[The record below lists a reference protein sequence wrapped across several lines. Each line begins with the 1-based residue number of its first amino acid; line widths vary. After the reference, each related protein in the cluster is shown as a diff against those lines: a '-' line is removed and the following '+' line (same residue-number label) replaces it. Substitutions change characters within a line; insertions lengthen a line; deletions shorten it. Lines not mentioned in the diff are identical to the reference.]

1 MIKNMTFYEKV
12 KSTELK
18 LEQNVQ
24 LDSCPFCGGEAV
36 AKYSKACYGLTGVKI
51 FCTKCHISTMAE
63 IIGAGIMFCDDG
75 VHKITESEAL
85 NKAAAK
91 WNRRTEVT
99 A

>member
-12 KSTELK
+12 KSSELK
-18 LEQNVQ
+18 LSVQ
-24 LDSCPFCGGEAV
+24 LNPCPFCGGEAV

-51 FCTKCHISTMAE
+51 SCTNCHVSTMSE
-63 IIGAGIMFCDDG
+63 IIGTGIMFCDDG